1 MAQISHNIR
10 YTTYKYNLNEKFM
23 KTWWWSSS
31 INLNEDENI
40 KQRRSKMLIIE
51 SFNFS
56 LILI

>member
-10 YTTYKYNLNEKFM
+10 YNTNENDLNEKFL

-31 INLNEDENI
+31 IYLNEDGNI